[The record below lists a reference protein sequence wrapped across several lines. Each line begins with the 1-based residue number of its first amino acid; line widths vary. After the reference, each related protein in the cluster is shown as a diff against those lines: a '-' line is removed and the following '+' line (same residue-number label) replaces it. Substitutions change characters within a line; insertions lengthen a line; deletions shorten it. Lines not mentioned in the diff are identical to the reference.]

1 VALRLPFAATALT
14 LVVAT
19 ALAVLAV
26 LAGLLARR
34 IPHEQPATDT
44 L

>member
-14 LVVAT
+14 LVVAK
-19 ALAVLAV
+19 ALAV